1 MPDIERKFKC
11 SSVPYPP
18 IISCIA
24 LLISMRA
31 ITWIG
36 FIIWLV
42 IRLIIYFIY
51 GRKHSIVQNESKD

>member
-1 MPDIERKFKC
+1 
-11 SSVPYPP
+11 
-18 IISCIA
+18 
-24 LLISMRA
+24 MRA

-42 IRLIIYFIY
+42 IGLIIYFIY